1 MTSKVPFLAFTRK
14 YGWVVVVPALDGRED
29 RVTLGFSR
37 PGNVRITRVDT
48 LATAPLP
55 PVPEAAL

>member
-1 MTSKVPFLAFTRK
+1 MPDDQSKTTGQLR
-14 YGWVVVVPALDGRED
+14 VVVVPGLDDRED
-29 RVTLGFSR
+29 GITLGFSR